1 MNKAIPVYI
10 ECYDHMSQLGWMDKD
25 EFKELK
31 PLVIYAVG
39 FLTEETD
46 EYYKL
51 SGQMCSDGDW
61 GDTFVILKSTVIKI
75 KRLPISK

>member
-1 MNKAIPVYI
+1 
-10 ECYDHMSQLGWMDKD
+10 MSQLGWMGKED
-25 EFKELK
+25 FKELK
-31 PLVIYAVG
+31 PLIVHAVG

-51 SGQMCSDGDW
+51 SGQICSDGDI
-61 GDTFVILKSTVIKI
+61 GDTFVVLKSTVIKI